1 MERSLNIETEVL
13 VEFSLLWLLWVLVSI
28 DNVPLLVDLSV
39 FVVNNNVS
47 VFSIN
52 IALNIEDLAFFVDN
66 ESTF

>member
-1 MERSLNIETEVL
+1 VERSLNIETEVL
-13 VEFSLLWLLWVLVSI
+13 VEFTLLWLLWVLVSI

-52 IALNIEDLAFFVDN
+52 IALNIKDLAFLVDN